1 MRKKVL
7 IQIITSPTCPYCPL
21 AVEMAERVSK
31 ALDVDF
37 EEVSVATQKG
47 LELARKHGIMG
58 VPAILIN
65 GKLAFEGVPPSDL
78 YLARA
83 VKKEME
89 NV

>member
-1 MRKKVL
+1 MKKVL
-7 IQIITSPTCPYCPL
+7 IQVITSPTCPYCPL

-31 ALDVDF
+31 ALGVDF
-37 EEVSVATQKG
+37 EEVSVATRKG

-78 YLARA
+78 HLARA
-83 VKKEME
+83 VRREMKD
-89 NV
+89 V